1 MKTLNKKT
9 TKTLEKIIEGMAP
22 FTSKKIGE
30 GGAYMALHVERLSET
45 DYSLAHYYEQN
56 GDLMADPDMVFRKTD
71 AGFVPQEITQAPMGI
86 YRETCTFDEN
96 GEIDA
101 YSPAAVREL
110 CSFASMW
117 LENIK
122 GQQDL

>member
-9 TKTLEKIIEGMAP
+9 TKTLEKIIAGMEP
-22 FTSKKIGE
+22 YTSKKIGE
-30 GGAYMALHVERLSET
+30 GGVYMALHVERLTET

-56 GDLMADPDMVFRKTD
+56 GDMMADPDMVFRKTD
-71 AGFVPQEITQAPMGI
+71 AGFVPLEITQAGLGI
-86 YRETCTFDEN
+86 YRRTCTFDEN
-96 GEIDA
+96 GEINA
-101 YSPAAVREL
+101 YRPGAVREL

-122 GQQDL
+122 GQQGL